1 MLKCITNWVHST
13 DLCSDPPSLTGV
25 EDVKT
30 NEDVKMQVD
39 NYLQVQRK
47 WLVFMKNL
55 SIGFVDSLYT

>member
-1 MLKCITNWVHST
+1 MQR
-13 DLCSDPPSLTGV
+13 PPLPPTSSLTGV

-30 NEDVKMQVD
+30 NEDVKMQLD